1 MNVTEQLKFKFSIIM
16 AVYNAEKFLEEAIES
31 VLQQDIGFKENVQLI
46 LVDDGSRDKSGEICK
61 NYAKKYPNNI
71 IVIYK
76 ENGGVASA
84 RNTGLPY
91 ASGRYLNF
99 MDSDDKMTVNALS
112 EVYNF
117 FINHEDET
125 DIVTIPIYLFDAK
138 EGEHYLN
145 YKFKKGN
152 RIVDLYKEYNAVVR
166 SASSSFFS
174 YCCKS
179 DIHFDERLVNG
190 EDTKVVLSILYKKM
204 KIGVVSSCKYM
215 YRKHPQGGSSLLNFA
230 KTEYGYYFGYFKYLA
245 DWAKEFYKEK
255 LGFVPA
261 CVQYEI
267 MVELAWRTKSKYEY
281 SPLTIADMEEYKKI
295 LFEHYKDI
303 DDEYI
308 LKQRVIYKEYKNFI
322 LSKKYECNPQV
333 TPCGNDALVH
343 FGNSIIGYIS
353 DCYVRLESMEYKDNI
368 LYLEGVTKVFGIND
382 EEEIDA
388 YVLCNG
394 NKIPCQMTDRENISE
409 MCLNEVVLRG
419 IGFRCQI
426 PMDNMPGQGGIKFG
440 VTFRGLDIIKKVL
453 KFGSF
458 FPIDANYYHA
468 NGLIITNKN
477 RAILWKKCTK
487 QDGDPQEISLTNPK
501 VSVII
506 PVHNAEEYLKE
517 CLDSVLKQTFRE
529 IEIICVDDGSTDSSA
544 DILAE
549 YTKKD
554 DRIIV
559 IRQQNQYAGVARNSG
574 MHIAKG
580 EYLLFL
586 DADDFFAPTLVET
599 TYRQAKDLGN
609 VDIVLFGAQ
618 KYNNITGRYIAAPNL
633 LNRHLLPKQEVFSRM
648 DLPDEFLLITTPS
661 PWTKLFR
668 KEFIL
673 KENLEFQTFSNSNDV
688 FFVFT
693 ALSLAETITWVDKD
707 LVYYRIAQTEN
718 TQSSKDVNPT
728 LFLEAFEAVYNKL
741 QRKGIYE
748 DVEKSFKEAV
758 INNCVYNLNTV
769 KTDKSRIKICEKL
782 NDPVFSHMGILNNL
796 INYYV
801 NNAKKLRINFKNTNK
816 KLRDSLQRENSLK
829 QSVSFR
835 VGRAITWGPRKVRGG
850 VRCYKQHGAAYT
862 AKRLAWHVMH
872 SK

>member
-1 MNVTEQLKFKFSIIM
+1 MHF
-16 AVYNAEKFLEEAIES
+16 
-31 VLQQDIGFKENVQLI
+31 
-46 LVDDGSRDKSGEICK
+46 
-61 NYAKKYPNNI
+61 
-71 IVIYK
+71 
-76 ENGGVASA
+76 
-84 RNTGLPY
+84 
-91 ASGRYLNF
+91 
-99 MDSDDKMTVNALS
+99 
-112 EVYNF
+112 
-117 FINHEDET
+117 
-125 DIVTIPIYLFDAK
+125 FDAE

-152 RIVDLYKEYNAVVR
+152 RIIDLYKEYNAALR
-166 SASSSFFS
+166 CTNASFFS

-215 YRKHPQGGSSLLNFA
+215 YRKHPQGGSSLLNLA
-230 KTEYGYYFGYFKYLA
+230 KTKYAYYFEYFKYLA

-267 MVELAWRTKSKYEY
+267 MLELAWRTKSKYEY
-281 SPLTIADMEEYKKI
+281 SPLTAADMEEYKKI
-295 LFEHYKDI
+295 LFEYYKDI

-308 LKQRVIYKEYKNFI
+308 LKQRIIYREHKNFI
-322 LSKKYECNPQV
+322 LSKKYECSPQV
-333 TPCGNDALVH
+333 TPCGNDALIH

-353 DCYVRLESMEYKDNI
+353 DCYVKLEFMEYKDNV

-382 EEEIDA
+382 DEKINA

-394 NKIPCQMTDRENISE
+394 EKIPCQITDRENISE
-409 MCLNEVVLRG
+409 MCLNEVVLKG

-426 PMDNMPGQGGIKFG
+426 PMDNMPEQGEIKFG
-440 VTFRGLDIIKKVL
+440 ITFRGLDIIKKVL
-453 KFGSF
+453 KADGF
-458 FPIDANYYHA
+458 FTIYANHCHA

-477 RAILWKKCTK
+477 RALLWEKCTK
-487 QDGDPQEISLTNPK
+487 QDVNPQETSLPDPK

-506 PVHNAEEYLKE
+506 PVHNAEDYLKE
-517 CLDSVLKQTFRE
+517 CLDSVLNQTFRE

-549 YTKKD
+549 YAKKD

-559 IRQQNQYAGVARNSG
+559 IWQQNQYAGVARNSG
-574 MHIAKG
+574 MHIARG

-586 DADDFFAPTLVET
+586 DADDFFAPTLVEM
-599 TYRQAKDLGN
+599 TYQKAKDLGN

-618 KYNNITGRYIAAPNL
+618 KYNNITGEYITAPNL
-633 LNRHLLPKQEVFSRM
+633 LDRHLLPDREVFSRV

-668 KEFIL
+668 KGFIL
-673 KENLEFQTFSNSNDV
+673 KENLEFQALSNSNDV

-707 LVYYRIAQTEN
+707 LVYYRMAQTGN
-718 TQSSKDVNPT
+718 IQSSKDVNPV
-728 LFLEAFEAVYNKL
+728 LFLEAFEAVYDKL
-741 QRKGIYE
+741 QSRGIYE
-748 DVEKSFKEAV
+748 DVKKSFRKAV
-758 INNCVYNLNTV
+758 INNCVYNLDTV
-769 KTDKSRIKICEKL
+769 KTAASRIKICEKL
-782 NDPVFSHMGILNNL
+782 SDATFSHMEILNDL
-796 INYYV
+796 INYYSNRV
-801 NNAKKLRINFKNTNK
+801 KRAQANFKNADNKLKNTDKKLKNTETKLKVTNK
-816 KLRDSLQRENSLK
+816 KLRDSLQRETSLK

-835 VGRAITWGPRKVRGG
+835 IGRAITWGPRKVRGG
-850 VRCYKQHGAAYT
+850 VRCYNQHGIAYT
-862 AKRLAWHVMH
+862 IKRIGWHITH
-872 SK
+872 LK